1 MSFAQLSATTRVA
14 VALVLA
20 AAIWAVLW
28 GLL

>member
-14 VALVLA
+14 VAVVLA